1 VTLTVVGWVFHE
13 GYLGMVVGVSLII
26 AFLVS
31 TSMATI
37 MPVVLKRMGVDPA
50 VAAGPFVTTANDI
63 TGITIYLT
71 LATLFL
77 DYIR

>member
-1 VTLTVVGWVFHE
+1 MLTLVGWAWHQAF
-13 GYLGMVVGVSLII
+13 LGMVVGTSLVI

-63 TGITIYLT
+63 TGITIYLS

-77 DYIR
+77 DHLR

>member
-1 VTLTVVGWVFHE
+1 
-13 GYLGMVVGVSLII
+13 
-26 AFLVS
+26 FLVS

-37 MPVVLKRMGVDPA
+37 MPVALRRIGVDPA

-71 LATLFL
+71 LATALIQHL
-77 DYIR
+77 K